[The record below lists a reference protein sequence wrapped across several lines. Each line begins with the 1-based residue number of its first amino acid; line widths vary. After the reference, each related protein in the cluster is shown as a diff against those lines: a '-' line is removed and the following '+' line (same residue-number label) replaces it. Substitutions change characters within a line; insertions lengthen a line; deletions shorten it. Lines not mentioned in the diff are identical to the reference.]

1 MPKTI
6 ATLRNFAGG
15 VNSQYNP
22 RDIADN
28 QFGFAQDVIGDRVGA
43 IRTMGNG
50 SGTPRQVDNSA
61 SAKSMNTLAS
71 TDIKGYISDA
81 TCDYNDD
88 PTIAMDSTEK
98 IEAGMSVSGTGIPA
112 GATVSSVT
120 NATSFELSAN
130 TTGGSETNETLTFTE
145 GRANATGYGFKHFE
159 LDYDELE
166 RNTGEHYIAMV
177 SAAGVLN
184 VWDYT
189 FNSWSSGMSLDLGSD
204 TNCKPLIT
212 PINNGIRVAD
222 SELTNN
228 STIKYYMYVKR
239 SQLGVSRDDF
249 YVGSNTLS
257 APTTS
262 SSQNTLVS
270 SATYDSGQFNFTVE
284 STSNEN
290 GTWTSADYVF
300 GISFVYDGNQ
310 ESAVSLCSDGLSKD
324 NVNEDRALK
333 VTIYASN
340 TSGGTA
346 YDARLTGARIYW
358 KYASG
363 LGFSVSS
370 PAAQGEWNL
379 LSDVDLTG
387 SSSDNHAFGV
397 RSKLG
402 DKFSDWATTNA
413 FTDATCDTTDTDA
426 TITMDST
433 ADLLVG
439 TGVSG
444 TGIPA
449 DATVAS
455 ITNSTT
461 FELSANATATNSNQ
475 TLTFTNVAGTGY
487 RANCSIVVT
496 DPPID
501 TYATLNGYRSSDG
514 ALIIGNAGDGY
525 KTAIF
530 TNRRMFVANV
540 KMTGADGDQV
550 QDADR
555 IMYSPVNKPDIFPQ
569 SQFIDVIK
577 GDAEAYIKLEAVSDR
592 LFAFKKDTLFII
604 NISNPSPAGW
614 FLEAAHKGMGVLHP
628 AAVFKTDFGIVWA
641 NPNGLYIY
649 QEGGGI
655 AELTEGKIL
664 NGYGTDDYGFKSWGK
679 LITKN
684 SIVGYSNKDKEII
697 VNIDCSSTTND
708 TTFGGNGAD
717 VVVYDMETQSIW
729 FGKNRLTSGAIAT
742 NFDYD
747 WNGDLIYG
755 SEASNTV
762 TVRSWQSESQTST
775 GAFFSTKDIDFGSPS
790 KKKKIYNIY
799 ITYKH
804 SGSNNLGSFLSYST
818 NGGTGFATYDG
829 DGSTQISNNTL
840 DQATSWEIHKFTFT
854 TPVECQSM
862 ALRFNAPIT
871 DGTCD
876 TTDTDATVTMDN
888 TGRIAVGM
896 SVSGTGIPAGT
907 TVSSI
912 TDGTTF
918 ELSAVATASNTNT
931 TLTFGSS
938 ATKID
943 INDISIEYR
952 ELYGKVSAT

>member
-28 QFGFAQDVIGDRVGA
+28 QFGFAQDVIGDRIGA

-71 TDIKGYISDA
+71 TDIA
-81 TCDYNDD
+81 N
-88 PTIAMDSTEK
+88 
-98 IEAGMSVSGTGIPA
+98 
-112 GATVSSVT
+112 
-120 NATSFELSAN
+120 SA
-130 TTGGSETNETLTFTE
+130 
-145 GRANATGYGFKHFE
+145 GYGFKHFE
-159 LDYDELE
+159 LDYDESGN
-166 RNTGEHYIAMV
+166 NTGEHYLAV
-177 SAAGVLN
+177 VDEGGELN
-184 VWDYT
+184 LWDYT
-189 FNSWSSGMSLDLGSD
+189 NDSWAVPSGADVSSGQTD
-204 TNCKPLIT
+204 CKPIIT
-212 PINNGIRVAD
+212 AINNGIRIAD
-222 SELTNN
+222 TNLTND
-228 STIKYYMYVKR
+228 STIKYYMYIKR
-239 SQLGVSRDDF
+239 SQLGRSRDAF
-249 YVGSNTLS
+249 YVGNNTLP
-257 APTTS
+257 APTANG
-262 SSQNTLVS
+262 SQNTLVS
-270 SATYDSGQFNFTVE
+270 SATYDNGQFNFSVE
-284 STSNEN
+284 STANEN

-310 ESAVSLCSDGLSKD
+310 ESAVSICADGLSKD

-333 VTIYASN
+333 VTVYAAN
-340 TSGGTA
+340 AGAATD

-363 LGFSVSS
+363 LSISGTS

-379 LSDVDLTG
+379 LVDVDITG
-387 SSSDNHAFGV
+387 TSSDNHAYGV

-402 DKFSDWATTNA
+402 DKFSNWTET
-413 FTDATCDTTDTDA
+413 
-426 TITMDST
+426 
-433 ADLLVG
+433 
-439 TGVSG
+439 
-444 TGIPA
+444 
-449 DATVAS
+449 
-455 ITNSTT
+455 
-461 FELSANATATNSNQ
+461 SNQ
-475 TLTFTNVAGTGY
+475 ANVA
-487 RANCSIVVT
+487 IVVT

-514 ALIIGNAGDGY
+514 PLIIGNQSDGY
-525 KTAIF
+525 KTAVF

-540 KMTGADGDQV
+540 KMTGADGNQV

-555 IMYSPVNKPDIFPQ
+555 IMYSPVNKPDVFPS

-664 NGYGTDDYGFKSWGK
+664 NGYGTDDYSFKSWGK
-679 LITKN
+679 LITAN
-684 SIVGYSNKDKEII
+684 SIVGYSQKDKEII
-697 VNIDCSSTTND
+697 INIDCSSTTND
-708 TTFGGNGAD
+708 STFGGNGAD
-717 VVVYDMETQSIW
+717 VVVYDMETQSFW
-729 FGKNRLTSGAIAT
+729 YGKNRLTSGALAT

-755 SEASNTV
+755 SEASDTV
-762 TVRSWQSESQTST
+762 TIRSWQSESQTST
-775 GAFFSTKDIDFGSPS
+775 GVVFSTKDIDFGSPS
-790 KKKKIYNIY
+790 KKKKIYNVY

-804 SGSNNLGSFLSYST
+804 SDSNDVSNFLSYTT
-818 NGGTGFATYDG
+818 NGNITFVTTDG
-829 DGSTQISNNTL
+829 GGSTQIANNTL
-840 DQATSWEIHKFTFT
+840 DQAANWEIHKFTFG
-854 TPVECQSM
+854 TPVECQSI
-862 ALRFNAPIT
+862 ALKFNGPT
-871 DGTCD
+871 S
-876 TTDTDATVTMDN
+876 N
-888 TGRIAVGM
+888 
-896 SVSGTGIPAGT
+896 
-907 TVSSI
+907 
-912 TDGTTF
+912 
-918 ELSAVATASNTNT
+918 AS
-931 TLTFGSS
+931 
-938 ATKID
+938 KID
-943 INDISIEYR
+943 INDVSIEYR